1 MGGADASAH
10 PQVLSLS
17 AMLGGGFVAAY
28 GYIQIARQS
37 TSRAFTVNVYP
48 PDLKPDTAPLA
59 HDDLVAIWIQ
69 SVMFT
74 FLAGLAVFGFF
85 GCLIKN
91 RRMVSGFAIAL
102 AIHLGLSV
110 AAGIYALVS
119 LFKQDQ
125 QQAIA
130 NCVAGGAPDA
140 TADACRTTVNV
151 MKGVAVA
158 IYVVTWLV
166 QLCASLSFRLCLRC
180 ADRLLTAD
188 AYFIVERYVD
198 QLDDEEHEKHPAVV
212 VPQTVIQ
219 VGGPMATTYQQPHY
233 PFTAPG
239 QAMGTPRGGRD
250 ASNRV

>member
-1 MGGADASAH
+1 MVHSRKFCCCLPVRFGVF
-10 PQVLSLS
+10 VLSLS

-28 GYIQIARQS
+28 GYIQIARQ
-37 TSRAFTVNVYP
+37 N
-48 PDLKPDTAPLA
+48 TAPLA

-166 QLCASLSFRLCLRC
+166 QLY
-180 ADRLLTAD
+180 

>member
-1 MGGADASAH
+1 MVHSRKFCCCLPVRFGVF
-10 PQVLSLS
+10 VLSLV

-28 GYIQIARQS
+28 GYIQIARQ
-37 TSRAFTVNVYP
+37 N
-48 PDLKPDTAPLA
+48 TAPLA
-59 HDDLVAIWIQ
+59 HDDLVAVWIQ

-74 FLAGLAVFGFF
+74 FLAALAVFGFF

-119 LFKQDQ
+119 LFKQDP

-130 NCVAGGAPDA
+130 NCMAGGAPDA
-140 TADACRTTVNV
+140 TTDACRTTVNV

-166 QLCASLSFRLCLRC
+166 QLY
-180 ADRLLTAD
+180 

-250 ASNRV
+250 ASNNV